1 MLGKIKNFWHR
12 LGPGLIT
19 GAADDDPSGIVTYS
33 FAGAK
38 FGLGALWTVLGTLPF
53 MIIVQRMAGRI
64 GLVSGKGLAGN
75 MKRFYPK
82 WIIISVALIILT
94 TNIIN
99 IGADISAMSVAFNT
113 VVPATSPILFS
124 VIISTSVVLALIF
137 FSYRRI
143 ASYLKWVAMI
153 MLSYVLASF
162 LIQQNWFEV
171 IKSAIIPQITL
182 NRDYIL
188 MVAAVFGTT
197 ISPYLFFWQASEVAE
212 EEKMHQD
219 PGIDQATMIP
229 NTEAHGTHR
238 STKIIKNEIGSMY
251 KDVRYGMFFSN
262 LIMFFIITLTSATL
276 FKNGITDI
284 QTVEQVAS
292 ALHPLAGQYTN
303 LLFMLG
309 LLASGILAIPVLAG
323 SAAYALTELFGWK
336 YGFNNKFKG
345 AKQFYLIIIIST
357 ALGILIPV
365 LGLHPVQILVYTALM
380 YGMISPLMIAL
391 LIHMANNPKIMGKY
405 TSRLHSNIIAYSL
418 FCIMTAGIIAIMML

>member
-53 MIIVQRMAGRI
+53 MIIVQRMSGRI

-197 ISPYLFFWQASEVAE
+197 ISPYLFFWQAS
-212 EEKMHQD
+212 
-219 PGIDQATMIP
+219 
-229 NTEAHGTHR
+229 
-238 STKIIKNEIGSMY
+238 
-251 KDVRYGMFFSN
+251 
-262 LIMFFIITLTSATL
+262 
-276 FKNGITDI
+276 
-284 QTVEQVAS
+284 
-292 ALHPLAGQYTN
+292 
-303 LLFMLG
+303 
-309 LLASGILAIPVLAG
+309 
-323 SAAYALTELFGWK
+323 
-336 YGFNNKFKG
+336 
-345 AKQFYLIIIIST
+345 
-357 ALGILIPV
+357 
-365 LGLHPVQILVYTALM
+365 
-380 YGMISPLMIAL
+380 
-391 LIHMANNPKIMGKY
+391 
-405 TSRLHSNIIAYSL
+405 
-418 FCIMTAGIIAIMML
+418 